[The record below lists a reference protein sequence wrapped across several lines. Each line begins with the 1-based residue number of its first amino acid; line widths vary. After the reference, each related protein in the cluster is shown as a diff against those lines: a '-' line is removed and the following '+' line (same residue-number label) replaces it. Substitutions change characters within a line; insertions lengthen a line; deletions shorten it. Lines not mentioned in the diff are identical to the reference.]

1 MAFRRASTPLP
12 VTSPGKAM
20 VASAAIY
27 PVPNMMWRTF
37 RFTDASWQNELW
49 RLYDLIP
56 EYHFLVNWVGGACG
70 RVRVL
75 AADVDEN
82 GRVQQ
87 ETEDKEVAD
96 LVDNMLGG
104 PDAKSEC
111 IRSIAINLTVAGEV
125 WIIGRTNPQNNSDE
139 WLVVSSVEL
148 RRMQGGYYVGLADE
162 RIELQEGRDLLIR
175 AWTPHPR
182 RMMYPDSPSRAVYM
196 ILVEIEKLT
205 RYIFAQ
211 MDSRLAN
218 AGVWFLP
225 KELEFPESPAEGPG
239 GMEGFTKQLV
249 DTAVASLKG
258 EGSAAGVV
266 PIVIGAPGEL
276 VDKIPEPI
284 MFNSVLSEQ
293 AIQLREEALNRLSWG
308 MDTPAEVLKG
318 MGEANHWSAW
328 HVDESTIKAVIEPL
342 MNRIVDALTK
352 AYFNPALVALG
363 KDPKKFAL
371 TFDTSALT
379 VRPQRLQDT
388 LNLNAV
394 GITSNES
401 VLLAGDYKLTDAPSD
416 DELNY
421 KWARDIAKQDPLL
434 LQNPAFCRMAKM
446 PPDFIAE
453 IEKQQ
458 QALLNAGPPPP
469 PAPETT
475 VVPHSMPET
484 MPSESTAEG
493 APTKA
498 KNPEKVKQQANTK
511 QVTQSKKA
519 LAASMWTGY
528 SAIMSAVDV
537 IAFEA
542 VKKAGKRLLTRDVR
556 GRYTEVPAAEIHCHV
571 KVRDVEHARMLM
583 AGSFEDL
590 DRAVSH
596 FGVNVPSV
604 QSAVASYCV
613 SRLVTGRPYDR
624 DGLEEFLASEGVL
637 DV

>member
-1 MAFRRASTPLP
+1 MAFRRAAPPIP
-12 VTSPGKAM
+12 VVSPGKAM

-27 PVPNMMWRTF
+27 PVPGMMWRTF

-56 EYHFLVNWVGGACG
+56 EFHFLVNWVGGACG
-70 RVRVL
+70 RVRMY
-75 AADVDEN
+75 AADVDDN

-87 ETEDKEVAD
+87 ETDDKDVAD

-104 PDAKSEC
+104 PDAKAEC

-125 WIIGRTNPQNNSDE
+125 WIVGRTNPLSNADE

-162 RIELQEGRDLLIR
+162 RVELEEGRDLLIR

-182 RMMYPDSPSRAVYM
+182 RMLYPDSPARAVYM
-196 ILVEIEKLT
+196 ILIEIEKLT

-211 MDSRLAN
+211 MDSRLIN

-225 KELEFPESPAEGPG
+225 KELEFPQDAADGPG
-239 GMEGFTKQLV
+239 GMEGFIKSLV

-266 PIVIGAPGEL
+266 PTVIGAPSEVL
-276 VDKIPEPI
+276 DKIKEPI

-352 AYFNPALVALG
+352 SYFNPALEAMG
-363 KDPKKFAL
+363 KDPSKFCL
-371 TFDTSALT
+371 TFDTSSLT

-388 LNLNAV
+388 LNLNAA
-394 GITSNES
+394 GIASDEA
-401 VLLAGDYKLTDAPSD
+401 VLLAGDYKLTDGQD
-416 DELNY
+416 QNEKDW
-421 KWARDIAKQDPLL
+421 KWARDIAKNDPLL

-446 PPDFIAE
+446 PEDFIKA
-453 IEKQQ
+453 IEEN
-458 QALLNAGPPPP
+458 QAALMNQGPPPP

-475 VVPHSMPET
+475 VVPHASPELMPG
-484 MPSESTAEG
+484 ESQAQG
-493 APTKA
+493 APQQS
-498 KNPEKVKQQANTK
+498 KNPDRVAAQRNTK
-511 QVTQSKKA
+511 QVQQKKA
-519 LAASMWTGY
+519 MAASVYTGY
-528 SAIMSAVDV
+528 SAIVAAVDV
-537 IAFEA
+537 VAFEA
-542 VKKAGKRLLTRDVR
+542 MNKAGKRLLTRDVR
-556 GRYTEVPAAEIHCHV
+556 GRYMDTPAHEIHCQV
-571 KVRDVEHARMLM
+571 PARDVTHARNLL
-583 AGSFEDL
+583 AGSFENL
-590 DRAVSH
+590 ERAVGV
-596 FGVNVPSV
+596 FGVNVPIV
-604 QSAVASYCV
+604 QSAVASYCA

-624 DGLEEFLASEGVL
+624 DGLEEFLVSEGAL